1 MPVGLALHVVS
12 GEDVELG
19 GQWRPRHRW
28 TANDLTFTTI
38 PLAASSVGI
47 ETLYVAIRNYRT
59 ASAFTGGSPRTDE
72 RLGGSTHGMGPE
84 KRDAVPFFER
94 ASLRV
99 ILSFLSSD

>member
-28 TANDLTFTTI
+28 TANDLSFATI

-59 ASAFTGGSPRTDE
+59 ASAFTGGSPRTVMYDE
-72 RLGGSTHGMGPE
+72 VNEPLKLGSHTL
-84 KRDAVPFFER
+84 K
-94 ASLRV
+94 
-99 ILSFLSSD
+99 I

>member
-28 TANDLTFTTI
+28 TANDLSFATI
-38 PLAASSVGI
+38 PLAVSSVGI

-59 ASAFTGGSPRTDE
+59 ASAFTGGSPRT
-72 RLGGSTHGMGPE
+72 GGYELVLPGALAHG
-84 KRDAVPFFER
+84 R
-94 ASLRV
+94 
-99 ILSFLSSD
+99 